1 MTVELWQHQK
11 TTLAILM
18 ENKRTLDASDPGTGK
33 TLVILSAFN
42 ARLPSSRKA
51 MLVIAPKSLM
61 DPAWGNDIRKFFPHL
76 RMSIAEAP
84 NREAGFAQ
92 EADIYI
98 TNTDATKWL
107 AKQKPEFFD
116 KFDTICV
123 DEIAYFKHKTSARSK
138 ALVKIKEH
146 FEYRHG
152 MTGTPNSNSIT
163 DIWNQMYFLDDGDR
177 LGTSFFHFRGQVCEA
192 KQVGPNPRMVKW
204 TDKEGAA
211 EAVASLISDITARNL
226 FEDCMDIPPNHTYRV
241 PYILNKANKKQYEEL
256 LETAILELEN
266 DSVTAVNQAV
276 LRTKLLQVAAGVVY
290 TDGGVKVLDTGRSE
304 LILDLV
310 EKRQHSIVFFNW
322 SHQKEQLAAEAK
334 KRGVTYEIID
344 GSVPNKRRAEIVE
357 AYQAGFFQTLFLHP
371 KTGAHG
377 LTLTKGTA
385 TIWASPIYEPD
396 YLKQG
401 KHRVYRGG
409 QTQPTETIL
418 VEALGTVEKK
428 VFDILDG
435 KQEGM
440 ESLLSLLET

>member
-1 MTVELWQHQK
+1 MTTLWDHQK
-11 TTLAILM
+11 KTLVMM
-18 ENKRTLDASDPGTGK
+18 EQEKRTFDASDPGTGK
-33 TLVILSAFN
+33 TIVALKAFN
-42 ARLPSSRKA
+42 DRISDNRKS

-61 DPAWGNDIRKFFPHL
+61 EPAWGSDIKKFYPEL
-76 RMSIAEAP
+76 RLSIAEAAT
-84 NREAGFAQ
+84 RSKAFA
-92 EADIYI
+92 EPADIYI

-107 AKQKPEFFD
+107 AKQKPAFFD

-123 DEIAYFKHKTSARSK
+123 DEIASFKHKTSARSK
-138 ALVKIKEH
+138 ALIKIKDY

-163 DIWNQMYFLDDGDR
+163 DIWNQMYFIDDGER
-177 LGTSFFHFRGQVCEA
+177 LGASFFHFRSQVCVA
-192 KQVGPNPRMVKW
+192 KQVGPSPRMVKW
-204 TDKEGAA
+204 QDKEGAEA
-211 EAVASLISDITARNL
+211 AVASLIGDITSRHL

-241 PYILNKANKKQYEEL
+241 PYTLNANNRQQYETL
-256 LETAILELEN
+256 LSNAILELEG
-266 DSVTAVNQAV
+266 DTVTAVNQAV

-290 TDGGVKVLDTGRSE
+290 ADGAAQVLDTGRSA
-304 LILDLV
+304 LVIDLV
-310 EKRQHSIVFFNW
+310 EQREHSIVFFNW
-322 SHQKEQLAAEAK
+322 SHQKQQLAAEAD

-344 GSVPNKRRAEIVE
+344 GSVPNARRAEIVE

-401 KHRVYRGG
+401 KHRIYRGG

-418 VEALGTVEKK
+418 IEAQNTVEAK

-435 KQEGM
+435 KQLSM
-440 ESLLSLLET
+440 ESLLELLEG